1 MRHLQAIRRFFWL
14 LTDLIDHMAI
24 SHELSSDIAAAL
36 FAAKERSPGE
46 LNDLKNTIFQ
56 IHSTLE
62 RLADDARAS
71 RDNYQ
76 PKAKKATQSCWADH
90 S

>member
-1 MRHLQAIRRFFWL
+1 
-14 LTDLIDHMAI
+14 MAI

-46 LNDLKNTIFQ
+46 LNDLKETIFK

-62 RLADDARAS
+62 RLADDARAD
-71 RDNYQ
+71 RTKYQ
-76 PKAKKATQSCWADH
+76 LKAKKAAHSYWADP

>member
-1 MRHLQAIRRFFWL
+1 
-14 LTDLIDHMAI
+14 MAI

-46 LNDLKNTIFQ
+46 LNDFKETIFE
-56 IHSTLE
+56 IHLTLE
-62 RLADDARAS
+62 RLAADARS
-71 RDNYQ
+71 ERGKYQ
-76 PKAKKATQSCWADH
+76 PKAKQAAHGYWADH